1 MKNIV
6 VYSSTFVDDRR
17 RNHLVVDNSLSN
29 TVHDNRNDSDHGVV
43 NTSSKDNK
51 KIIERERKK
60 DSKGARMASFEN
72 VLNFR
77 IKNNINMNK
86 YSEKEDDHRVINSS
100 TGAVGVDVDG
110 INVEMA
116 IVTGTLA
123 AMVDAEDRNEDECG
137 RMEFDEE
144 NSSI

>member
-51 KIIERERKK
+51 KIIEREREKK
-60 DSKGARMASFEN
+60 IAKALEWPHLKM
-72 VLNFR
+72 
-77 IKNNINMNK
+77 
-86 YSEKEDDHRVINSS
+86 
-100 TGAVGVDVDG
+100 
-110 INVEMA
+110 
-116 IVTGTLA
+116 
-123 AMVDAEDRNEDECG
+123 C
-137 RMEFDEE
+137 
-144 NSSI
+144 

>member
-1 MKNIV
+1 
-6 VYSSTFVDDRR
+6 
-17 RNHLVVDNSLSN
+17 
-29 TVHDNRNDSDHGVV
+29 
-43 NTSSKDNK
+43 
-51 KIIERERKK
+51 
-60 DSKGARMASFEN
+60 MASFEN